1 MPTRKPAR
9 LTPQIKRVLN
19 RAIEL
24 VEAAWVQGSYLK
36 DLDTG
41 HTYTTGAVE
50 NGERFAVCAVGG
62 LERAAWE
69 ELGKPDM
76 SITFRASDERNA
88 VYALVNA
95 AQSRVDAHVV
105 AANIVTDRDP
115 DGRWEDKAA
124 DIISVNDLREDL
136 YAPEESKALVLH
148 FLRQAGKPLR

>member
-1 MPTRKPAR
+1 MATKSPAR
-9 LTPQIKRVLN
+9 LTPRIKRVLN

-41 HTYTTGAVE
+41 HTYMTGAVE

-76 SITFRASDERNA
+76 SLTFSDERNA

-136 YAPEESKALVLH
+136 STPEESKALVLH
-148 FLRQAGKPLR
+148 FLRQAGKPIR